1 MPIEIREL
9 VIKAVILSQGGTA
22 AEGAKVAAG
31 HGTDSN
37 GSQKEEIIKACLER
51 VMDILKDK
59 HER

>member
-9 VIKAVILSQGGTA
+9 VIKATVLSQGVSASDG
-22 AEGAKVAAG
+22 GKGAAG
-31 HGTDSN
+31 QGADNN
-37 GSQKEEIIKACLER
+37 GSQKEEIIKACLQR